1 MGLNGE
7 KNFGIHG
14 EMREKKEEYTV
25 MHLGGSIVVPHI
37 SDEGG
42 MNTSFLKKF
51 KTFLVQGMKRSR
63 RFVIVAG
70 GGKTARAYQKGA
82 SRIVDVR
89 AEDLDWLG
97 IHATRQNA
105 HFLRTIFAAE
115 AYPVVIDHDP
125 YPEEMEMF
133 KSSRKK
139 LFFASGWRPGWSTDY
154 ITVKLAER
162 FGSKEVIIAKDTPFV
177 YNKDPKK
184 HEKAIPIH
192 DISWKEYKKLIPKTW
207 TPGLSSPV
215 DPVATRFAEEQ
226 GIVAKVLGGTD
237 LVNLKKAIE
246 GKEFQGTVIW

>member
-1 MGLNGE
+1 
-7 KNFGIHG
+7 
-14 EMREKKEEYTV
+14 

-51 KTFLVQGMKRSR
+51 KSFLSRELKRSWK
-63 RFVIVAG
+63 FVIVAG

-89 AEDLDWLG
+89 DIDLDWLG

-105 HFLRTIFAAE
+105 HFLRTIFAKE

-133 KSSRKK
+133 KSSKKK
-139 LFFASGWRPGWSTDY
+139 LFFASGWRPGQSTDY
-154 ITVKLAER
+154 IAVKLAQR
-162 FGSKEVIIAKDTPFV
+162 FGSSQVIIAKDTPFV

-184 HEKAIPIH
+184 HEKAKPIFA
-192 DISWKEYKKLIPKTW
+192 ISWKEYSRLIPKSW

-215 DPVATRFAEEQ
+215 DPVATKLAQEL
-226 GIVAKVLGGTD
+226 GITAKILVGT
-237 LVNLKKAIE
+237 NLPNLRKAIE
-246 GKEFQGTVIW
+246 GKEFTGTVIQ